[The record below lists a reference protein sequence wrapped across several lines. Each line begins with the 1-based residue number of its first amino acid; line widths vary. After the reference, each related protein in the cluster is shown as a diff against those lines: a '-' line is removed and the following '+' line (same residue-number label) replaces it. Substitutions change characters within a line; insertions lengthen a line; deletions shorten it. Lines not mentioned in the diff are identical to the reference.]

1 MVGCVN
7 LLTVAINDGGRKRL
21 CIDMSRDVNDFT
33 MAVEV
38 KQFRRFRVGCG
49 NLVGRSNQIKLDQ
62 TKPH

>member
-49 NLVGRSNQIKLDQ
+49 NLRGGNN
-62 TKPH
+62 